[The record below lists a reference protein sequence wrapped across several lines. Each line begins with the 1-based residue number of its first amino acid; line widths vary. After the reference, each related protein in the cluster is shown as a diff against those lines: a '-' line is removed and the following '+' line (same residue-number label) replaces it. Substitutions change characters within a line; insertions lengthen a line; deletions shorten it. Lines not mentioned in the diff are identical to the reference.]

1 MVNYQ
6 NGKIYKLVGNGLT
19 YYGSTCDE
27 LYKRLYN
34 HKNNYNKC
42 KSKLLFD
49 SGDKVEIILVEKF
62 PCNDKI
68 ELYQRERYYIENF
81 ECVNRQIPNRTLKEY
96 RDNNKE
102 KMKDWIEN
110 NKEKIL
116 EYRIQYNNNNKDKR
130 NKQKKEWVENNKNRI
145 NEYNKE
151 YREKNNEKL
160 KQYKR
165 EWREKNRDKINEK
178 KREWYKKQLQ

>member
-34 HKNNYNKC
+34 HKKKNNKC

-68 ELYQRERYYIENF
+68 ELQQRERYYIENN
-81 ECVNRQIPNRTLKEY
+81 ECINKQIPTRTLKEY
-96 RDNNKE
+96 RDDNKDKIKQRE
-102 KMKDWIEN
+102 KEWRE
-110 NKEKIL
+110 
-116 EYRIQYNNNNKDKR
+116 NNKDKI
-130 NKQKKEWVENNKNRI
+130 KEKLKEYREKNNEKI
-145 NEYNKE
+145 NEKKRE